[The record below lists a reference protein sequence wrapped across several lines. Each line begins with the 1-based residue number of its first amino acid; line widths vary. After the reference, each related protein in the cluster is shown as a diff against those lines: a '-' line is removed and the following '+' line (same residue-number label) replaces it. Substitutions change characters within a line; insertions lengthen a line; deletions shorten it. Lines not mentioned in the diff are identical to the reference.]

1 VELNQVLSSESSRE
15 KRREAYFAKNQ
26 INKPMIEGGFIDL
39 INLRKEYAKVYGVE
53 NFIAYKLE
61 QDELDQNV
69 FDG

>member
-39 INLRKEYAKVYGVE
+39 INLRKEYAKV
-53 NFIAYKLE
+53 
-61 QDELDQNV
+61 
-69 FDG
+69 